1 MGNLYEYF
9 SAADDASAMT
19 AFETGA
25 EDAGFASLG
34 ALKGIGPDIGLGKLE
49 AVLTGL
55 SFDQISQDPRFADVI
70 TSETEG
76 EGTWIVAL
84 TDRLRDGLAGVTP
97 DQLLPIAERWA
108 ATYEYVNSE
117 PDLLADFLG
126 RLVDLAVQAQVRKHR
141 LYCWLS
147 L

>member
-9 SAADDASAMT
+9 SAADDASAVT

-34 ALKGIGPDIGLGKLE
+34 ALKGIGPDIGLGNLE

-55 SFDQISQDPRFADVI
+55 SFDQVSQDPRFEDVI
-70 TSETEG
+70 TPETED

-97 DQLLPIAERWA
+97 DELLPIAERWA
-108 ATYEYVNSE
+108 ATFEYGKPK
-117 PDLLADFLG
+117 PDLVADFLG
-126 RLVDLAVQAQVRKHR
+126 RLVDLAVQAQARKHR
-141 LYCWLS
+141 LYCWVS